1 MMAQVNT
8 DPRRLVSS
16 TKLKIGDHVS
26 VSRDKVNFVLATILA
41 IGIDPVGNGQM
52 SYSVRLNQSFAEWG
66 ELGKAGE
73 RFTIPLGLEGVL
85 IRRA

>member
-1 MMAQVNT
+1 MAQVNT
-8 DPRRLVSS
+8 DPRRLGSI
-16 TKLKIGDHVS
+16 TKLRIGDHVS
-26 VSRDKVNFVLATILA
+26 VSRDKVNFVLATILD
-41 IGIDPVGNGQM
+41 IGIDPVGEGRVC
-52 SYSVRLNQSFAEWG
+52 YSVRLNQSFSEWG